1 MEVNIDDFI
10 DQVQNQ
16 DFSKA
21 SVTFADLMNAKT
33 ADALEQ
39 EKIAVADQV
48 FNGVDPEEQEELE
61 AGEDDDIDI
70 DAELDLD
77 DEEYTEYE
85 FGTDEDDEL
94 EVEED

>member
-1 MEVNIDDFI
+1 MVDITDLINNVVD
-10 DQVQNQ
+10 Q
-16 DFSKA
+16 DFA
-21 SVTFADLMNAKT
+21 SAGPTFAQIMQAKMD
-33 ADALEQ
+33 DALEQ

-61 AGEDDDIDI
+61 ADEDDDIDI
-70 DAELDLD
+70 DAELELD